1 MKLIMRYC
9 GRRERKVGNKII
21 SSVFKINILIIK
33 NDPSSIIYR
42 EGKESAKQILC
53 EQCLL
58 DDTKTE
64 ATRFCKSCKDP
75 EPMCETCAKLHIRQK
90 NSRDHELCQD
100 LQKMS
105 KKT

>member
-1 MKLIMRYC
+1 MC
-9 GRRERKVGNKII
+9 GSRRRKGRSNSINNVCKI
-21 SSVFKINILIIK
+21 SIIK

-42 EGKESAKQILC
+42 EEHESAKEILC

>member
-1 MKLIMRYC
+1 MC
-9 GRRERKVGNKII
+9 GSRRRKGRSNSINSVYKIVI
-21 SSVFKINILIIK
+21 SIIK

-42 EGKESAKQILC
+42 EEKESAKEILC

-64 ATRFCKSCKDP
+64 ATRFCQSCIDP